1 MFSADIK
8 SGGWG
13 AVTHSH
19 ANRRIIRFA
28 HSTFHFLLSPN
39 DPPLPHPMP
48 PPPTS
53 TAGCFAET
61 LARLLTH
68 RDVFFGLFDFSFLF
82 FSFSYFSP
90 FLCAD
95 IC

>member
-28 HSTFHFLLSPN
+28 HSTFHFLLSP
-39 DPPLPHPMP
+39 PTPLSPTLCHHHPLLP
-48 PPPTS
+48 Q
-53 TAGCFAET
+53 GV
-61 LARLLTH
+61 LAHLLTH
-68 RDVFFGLFDFSFLF
+68 RDVFFGLFDFSF
-82 FSFSYFSP
+82 SYCSP